1 MPDEAVSVD
10 QGGRYVLVVDAQQ
23 VAQHR
28 RVKIG
33 ALVDGMR
40 VVQEVTPEEWV
51 VVNGLQRARPGSKVK
66 PRQAPTTA
74 TTAKPADTPG

>member
-1 MPDEAVSVD
+1 MK
-10 QGGRYVLVVDAQQ
+10 VVDFAQQ

-33 ALVDGMR
+33 ALVNGMR
-40 VVQEVTPEEWV
+40 VVQEGLTPEEWV

-66 PRQAPTTA
+66 PRQAPMTS
-74 TTAKPADTPG
+74 TTAKPAETPG

>member
-1 MPDEAVSVD
+1 
-10 QGGRYVLVVDAQQ
+10 

-40 VVQEVTPEEWV
+40 VVQEGLTPEEWV

-66 PRQAPTTA
+66 ARQAPTTA